1 MIRIAL
7 STFTRKTCLVEFQ
20 QSFEVNEDSLG
31 GFGSQVS
38 FEKSGRTNVSF
49 EHQVELDWFR
59 QVVAG
64 DGRLHLELFKDS
76 GHFVLVHSTSK
87 RASSFKYDNVKQLS
101 IKKIII
107 HKITA

>member
-1 MIRIAL
+1 MHYRH
-7 STFTRKTCLVEFQ
+7 FTRKTYLVEFQ

-64 DGRLHLELFKDS
+64 DGRLHLELFKYS

-87 RASSFKYDNVKQLS
+87 RASFYKYDNVKTLKQLS
-101 IKKIII
+101 IKKIIR
-107 HKITA
+107 